1 MNYVKNLRLKWKVV
15 IPMLFLS
22 LIPLVIISLYAINT
36 SKNSLEKN
44 IGNNFVTLSSEILN
58 KLDNTLYSVVNTID
72 LEAENEI
79 MQDILTGDIDARI
92 VSRIKKIKSLNAIYQ
107 SIVVTDATGNIISA
121 TNADFLN
128 KNYSVMQNIQK
139 TTVAYMKDELSE
151 RNTIIVGTPIIA
163 SYDPDAK
170 LGFLIGIIEIEEINK
185 MIHSIKI
192 GDLSQSK
199 DFFVSLIN
207 YESEDVIIKPVTG
220 NSSLIRSFNRKI
232 KNSKPGYTELED
244 DGISYLVAHKR
255 TDDYKYIKK
264 LQGELFV
271 AENQSLAFQDV
282 STLRFNVTMII
293 VIAVILIIIIA
304 FGIARL
310 IVNPIVKITDGMKLL
325 KQGQFEVKMDFDS
338 TDEIGILAES
348 FRFVEGTISN
358 IQNTI
363 DNMVNAITNGRLD
376 ERMAVDGLEGDWK
389 SFADGL
395 NSLVEA
401 FVEPINMTS
410 EYVDRISAGD
420 LPEKIDKKYRGDF
433 NKTKNSLN
441 LLIENLSGFKNEV
454 TDLYKFQVAGN
465 TDANIKSKDFEGVY
479 KEMADGVNEM
489 VNGLNDINM
498 KILTVIGEYGD
509 GNFDAVL
516 EQLPGKR
523 VIANQKIDVV
533 KNNLVNVQKEI
544 FTLIDHA
551 KNGVLDKRAPAH
563 EFTGN
568 WKNLIQG
575 VNEIVDAFVYPLNNT
590 LSVLSKMAMND
601 YTQKIE
607 GEYKGSYAELV
618 ESVNLVIDLITMM
631 QEITVNL
638 ADGDLSDL
646 IGLKESGKKCEND
659 RLIPSFIRMMEAIT
673 ALVDDANLLAQAA
686 EEGKLG
692 IRANAENH
700 NGEYQNVVAGLNEIM
715 ENLVKPLKNSAKFIE
730 NASKGITSKKITE
743 EAKGD
748 YNQLKD
754 GMNILTDKF
763 EVILNGIMGL
773 SKAAEEGDLKHR
785 IDNSQLEG
793 AWVDMTDGVNR
804 AVDSILKPVD
814 EAVGVIKKMADGDLS
829 DCMKGVYKGDHAILK
844 DSLNATIDSLNE
856 LLLQVNMSVEQ
867 VNSGAGQV
875 SDASQSLSQGST
887 EQAASLDEIS
897 SSMHEVGLQASQ
909 NADNSS
915 MASKLSTTAR
925 DNADA
930 GSKQMEHLSS
940 AMEDI
945 HASSTE
951 IKKVIKVID
960 GIAFQTNLLAINAA
974 VEAARAGVHGKGFAV
989 VATEVRTLAQR
1000 SAKAASETTELIESS
1015 VIQAE
1020 RGNKI
1025 TNDTAQS
1032 LKKIVDG
1039 VVKVSDIVEEI
1050 SAASDEQA
1058 RGVSKTNEGIEQ
1070 VNRVTQQNA
1079 ANAEETAAASVELS
1093 SQAGELRKMIS
1104 KFKLR
1109 GMSGI
1114 DSSTNFSVFEDP
1126 GQNRDVK
1133 MLPMTD
1139 GNNDVDLEIDDF
1151 GEF

>member
-1 MNYVKNLRLKWKVV
+1 MNYVKNLKLKWKVV
-15 IPMLFLS
+15 ISMLFLS
-22 LIPLVIISLYAINT
+22 LIPLIIISLYAINT
-36 SKNSLEKN
+36 SKDSLEKN

-170 LGFLIGIIEIEEINK
+170 LGFLIGIIDIEEINK

-192 GDLSQSK
+192 GNLSQSK

-207 YESEDVIIKPVTG
+207 YESGDVIIKPVTG
-220 NSSLIRSFNRKI
+220 NSSLIRSFNKKI
-232 KNSKPGYTELED
+232 KNSKAGYTELED

-271 AENQSLAFQDV
+271 AEDQSIAFQDV
-282 STLRFNVTMII
+282 STLRFNVIMII

-304 FGIARL
+304 FGIARI
-310 IVNPIVKITDGMKLL
+310 IVNPIVKITDGMRLL

-454 TDLYKFQVAGN
+454 TNLYKFQTAGN
-465 TDANIKSKDFEGVY
+465 TDANIKSKDFKGVY

-498 KILTVIGEYGD
+498 KILNVIGEYGD

-523 VIANQKIDVV
+523 GIANQKIDIV

-544 FTLIDHA
+544 FVLIDYA

-563 EFTGN
+563 RFRGN
-568 WKNLIQG
+568 WKSLIQG
-575 VNEIVDAFVYPLNNT
+575 INEIVDAFVYPLNNT
-590 LSVLSKMAMND
+590 LSVLSKMAVND

-646 IGLKESGKKCEND
+646 IELKKSGKKCEND
-659 RLIPSFIRMMEAIT
+659 QLIPSFIRMMEAIA

-692 IRANAENH
+692 IRATAENH
-700 NGEYQNVVAGLNEIM
+700 NGEYQKVVSGLNEIM
-715 ENLVKPLKNSAKFIE
+715 ENLVKPLKNSAEFIE
-730 NASKGITSKKITE
+730 NASKGITSEKITE

-748 YNQLKD
+748 YNRLKD
-754 GMNILTDKF
+754 SMNVLTDKF
-763 EVILNGIMGL
+763 EIILSGIMGL
-773 SKAAEEGDLKHR
+773 SKSAEEGDLKHR

-793 AWVDMTDGVNR
+793 AWVDMTDGINR
-804 AVDSILKPVD
+804 AVDNILKPVD

-829 DCMKGVYKGDHAILK
+829 DSMKGVYKGDHAILK

-867 VNSGAGQV
+867 VNSGAEQV

-887 EQAASLDEIS
+887 EQAASLEEIS
-897 SSMHEVGLQASQ
+897 SSMQEIGSQ
-909 NADNSS
+909 SKHNADNASV
-915 MASKLSTTAR
+915 ASKLSTTAR
-925 DNADA
+925 DNAEA
-930 GSKQMEHLSS
+930 GSKQMGQLST

-945 HASSTE
+945 HASSSE

-960 GIAFQTNLLAINAA
+960 DIAFQTNLLAINAA

-1000 SAKAASETTELIESS
+1000 SAKAANETTELIENS
-1015 VIQAE
+1015 VKQAE

-1025 TNDTAQS
+1025 TAETAES

-1050 SAASDEQA
+1050 SAASDEQS
-1058 RGVSKTNEGIEQ
+1058 RGVSRTNEGIEQ
-1070 VNRVTQQNA
+1070 INRVTQQNA

-1093 SQAGELRKMIS
+1093 SQAGELRTMIS

-1109 GMSGI
+1109 GMSEI
-1114 DSSTNFSVFEDP
+1114 DSSANFSVFEDP
-1126 GQNRDVK
+1126 GQNRDVR

-1139 GNNDVDLEIDDF
+1139 ENNDVDLEIDDF